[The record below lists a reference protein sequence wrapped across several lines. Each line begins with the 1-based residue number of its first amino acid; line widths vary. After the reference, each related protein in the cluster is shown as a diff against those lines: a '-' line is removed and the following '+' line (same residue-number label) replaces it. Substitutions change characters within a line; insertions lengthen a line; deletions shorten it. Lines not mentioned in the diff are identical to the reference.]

1 AASARGVA
9 FTIAFALA
17 TAVQMVIGELAPKNL
32 AIARPEAVAL
42 SLAPST
48 WWYTRAAAPLIR
60 LFDGSANRLLRAV
73 GIDPVE
79 EIAGGV
85 SAEELEL
92 IIRESGREGTLSSA
106 QTRLLSRALEFR
118 GLRAEDVLVP
128 RRDVVSI
135 SVDATGADLRALAL
149 ESGRSRF
156 PVIGESLDDVRG
168 VVQAKDLFRV
178 PPAARA
184 DVRVADLAQPALAV
198 PESARLGRLLVEMRE
213 AHTPLAVVVD
223 E

>member
-135 SVDATGADLRALAL
+135 SVDA
-149 ESGRSRF
+149 
-156 PVIGESLDDVRG
+156 
-168 VVQAKDLFRV
+168 
-178 PPAARA
+178 
-184 DVRVADLAQPALAV
+184 
-198 PESARLGRLLVEMRE
+198 
-213 AHTPLAVVVD
+213 
-223 E
+223 